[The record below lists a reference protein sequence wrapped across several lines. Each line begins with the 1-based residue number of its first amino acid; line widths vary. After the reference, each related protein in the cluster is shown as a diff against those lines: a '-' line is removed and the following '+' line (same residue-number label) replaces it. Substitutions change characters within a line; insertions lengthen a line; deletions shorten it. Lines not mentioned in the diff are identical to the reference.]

1 MGFDRSRSGSDAVSQ
16 YPDSLAH
23 VFNSLELC
31 PEEFLLWFHHVDWNH
46 SLKSGRTLWD
56 ELCYKYQQGVDKVRE
71 FQKVW
76 NQMKLY
82 VDEER
87 FQAVAKRL
95 DIQAN
100 DAVWWKD
107 ACLEYFRIYSRKKY
121 PKGVDMPKFRL
132 KDLKKVKLPITNY
145 ECPSANILPRKN
157 NFV

>member
-1 MGFDRSRSGSDAVSQ
+1 MQIGCRRIIIRQQKNGLGFDRSRSGSDAVSQ

-76 NQMKLY
+76 NQMKPY

-100 DAVWWKD
+100 DAVMVER
-107 ACLEYFRIYSRKKY
+107 CVSGIFS
-121 PKGVDMPKFRL
+121 V
-132 KDLKKVKLPITNY
+132 PILT
-145 ECPSANILPRKN
+145 
-157 NFV
+157 